1 MSMLTVA
8 AVRQAAREQVTR
20 RLGDWVGREAAADQA
35 PFTHSFSLKPPTER
49 QALADLPGAK
59 AWVSDWRAEALPV
72 GACLDWET
80 RDWSRIGR
88 QEVPVRI
95 YWESPDSVAKFAG
108 GSTASS
114 WQTARDRAAEAVARF
129 GTSPELGAV
138 LRRHVRTLLAYSPE
152 EWRQVLD
159 AVAWLSAQAVT
170 GLRPRQLPIRGVDTK
185 WFATH
190 RSVVTEL
197 LAVVAPHHEL
207 GVVDS
212 DALSR
217 LRVLDARLAP
227 GSPHD
232 FAAPIT
238 QLAELALE
246 PRTVFVFE
254 NKESVLAMPPWPG
267 AVVLHGS
274 GYSVAQLME
283 LPWVQRSRV
292 IYWGDLDSHGFAILH
307 RARCHH
313 PGVSSVLM
321 DEATLLTLR
330 DLWVAEP
337 KPTRGEFS
345 TLRPAESRTLERLR
359 NEGDVRLEQ
368 ERIPWEVALAALR
381 AADET
386 VAASVAALPN
396 QE

>member
-1 MSMLTVA
+1 MLTVA
-8 AVRQAAREQVTR
+8 AVRQAAKGRLTR
-20 RLGDWVGREAAADQA
+20 QLGDWVAREAMADPA
-35 PFTHSFSLKPPTER
+35 PFGFSMSLKPPTER
-49 QALADLPGAK
+49 QALTDLPGAK
-59 AWVSDWRAEALPV
+59 AWVRDWRAAALPA
-72 GACLDWET
+72 GARLDWET
-80 RDWSRIGR
+80 REWSRIGR
-88 QEVPVRI
+88 QEIPVRVT
-95 YWESPDSVAKFAG
+95 WESPDSVAKFAG
-108 GSTASS
+108 GSTATS
-114 WQTARDRAAEAVARF
+114 WHTARDRAAEAAARF
-129 GTSPELGAV
+129 GASPELGTV
-138 LRRHVRTLLAYSPE
+138 LRRHVRTLLAYSPD
-152 EWRQVLD
+152 EWQQVLD
-159 AVAWLSAQAVT
+159 AVAWLAAQAVT

-217 LRVLDARLAP
+217 VRVLDARLAP

-232 FAAPIT
+232 FAAPLT

-246 PRTVFVFE
+246 PRVVFVFE
-254 NKESVLAMPPWPG
+254 NKESVLAMPEWPG

-313 PGVSSVLM
+313 PSVTSVLM
-321 DEATLLTLR
+321 DEATLLTHR
-330 DLWVAEP
+330 DLWVTDP
-337 KPTRGEFS
+337 KPTRGDFS
-345 TLRPAESRTLERLR
+345 TLHPAEARTLERLR
-359 NEGDVRLEQ
+359 SEGDARLEQ
-368 ERIPWEVALAALR
+368 ERIPWAAALAALR
-381 AADET
+381 AADDT
-386 VAASVAALPN
+386 VVTQVAAASD